1 MKLLKP
7 TWVNHNGEC
16 ARGSRGAEPGDGP
29 LSGARWEPH
38 AGLPASLR
46 CRVPGARAAGP
57 AVADFVLARGDREPG
72 TCSATSALA
81 PALAP
86 SPRPPACG
94 PGRVSGPGLRPGCA
108 RTFQCVKLERSGLSV
123 PGCRPGMG
131 TSCHARGAGS
141 GDSALGGVP

>member
-16 ARGSRGAEPGDGP
+16 ARGSRETEPGDGP
-29 LSGARWEPH
+29 WCGARWEPR

-46 CRVPGARAAGP
+46 RRVPGARAAGP

-86 SPRPPACG
+86 SPRPPARG
-94 PGRVSGPGLRPGCA
+94 PGRVRGAALGAGRD
-108 RTFQCVKLERSGLSV
+108 V
-123 PGCRPGMG
+123 PGR
-131 TSCHARGAGS
+131 SS
-141 GDSALGGVP
+141 V